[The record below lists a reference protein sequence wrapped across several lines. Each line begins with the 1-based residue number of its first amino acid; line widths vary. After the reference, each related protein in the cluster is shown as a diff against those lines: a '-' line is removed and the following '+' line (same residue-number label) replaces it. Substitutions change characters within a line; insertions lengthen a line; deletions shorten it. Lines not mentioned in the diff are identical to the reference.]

1 MKKSEYSH
9 VKRMNFC
16 TEQVHSFVY
25 TKSRETEIGVK
36 MMNTLEIKNLTKN
49 LVISSQLIICL
60 YLLKKEKYLAFRIKW
75 CWQEYNDKYDCW
87 FVKK

>member
-1 MKKSEYSH
+1 MKSEYSH

-36 MMNTLEIKNLTKN
+36 MMNTLEIKNLTKKFGDFIAVDN
-49 LVISSQLIICL
+49 MSLSI
-60 YLLKKEKYLAFRIKW
+60 KEGEIFG
-75 CWQEYNDKYDCW
+75 
-87 FVKK
+87 F